1 MLDSARAPSG
11 SLRRL
16 NQMSAFLAQ
25 CLRASFVA
33 SSSSPSNTAAH
44 ISWHLLNHPPRC
56 CGVGIL
62 RFYGAGGGGGGILA
76 AAANS
81 FCGGTDAGCRGFNGR
96 GASGAGVGSAAA
108 GGGLGAALGAGVGA
122 AVACLAPAG
131 ALA

>member
-11 SLRRL
+11 SLRRH
-16 NQMSAFLAQ
+16 NQCSAFLAQ
-25 CLRASFVA
+25 CLRASFFA
-33 SSSSPSNTAAH
+33 DCSSPSNTAAH

-62 RFYGAGGGGGGILA
+62 RFHGAGGGGGGILA

-81 FCGGTDAGCRGFNGR
+81 FGGGTDAGGR
-96 GASGAGVGSAAA
+96 GVNGGAALGAGVGSAAA
-108 GGGLGAALGAGVGA
+108 GGGRGHAL
-122 AVACLAPAG
+122 CG